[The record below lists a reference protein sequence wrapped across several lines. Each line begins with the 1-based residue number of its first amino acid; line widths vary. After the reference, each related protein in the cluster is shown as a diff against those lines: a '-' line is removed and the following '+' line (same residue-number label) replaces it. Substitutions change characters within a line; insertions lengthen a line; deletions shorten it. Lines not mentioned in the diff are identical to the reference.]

1 MDSMPTH
8 TLAPAGFNPFDIQKM
23 VNLLYQEGLTSPA
36 APVQPPTSAQPP
48 NASPLGQPNAMT
60 AMPVSQEVLP
70 MQPSPNPQLSVAPA
84 ASSPQTQQRNQPCW
98 LTSATGM
105 ASAAQQPPPFAETAY
120 SQEPVLH
127 AQQPPIF
134 MPPMVPILIPDAAP
148 SMMGQPMGWLS
159 AGNAARP
166 PENPSNPTA
175 NAPAQTG
182 QMPQMEQMNP
192 NVPTQ
197 TVQMSPN
204 APSQTGQMNPN
215 APVEPFLTGLPTAFV
230 PSWMDSYVNRM
241 GQPLHSPP
249 APVSATPA
257 ASHDATPFDVQ
268 QIRADFPILHRL
280 VHGKPLI
287 WFDNAATTQKPN
299 AVIESLSHFY
309 RTHYS
314 NIHRGAHTLAAE
326 ATEAYESARKKIAKF
341 IGASSENE
349 CIFVRGTT
357 EGINLVAQ
365 TYGKKILQAGDEIL
379 ITLLEHHANIVPWQM
394 LAKEKG
400 AKLVA
405 APVNDHGEVML
416 DDYFRLLSPRT
427 KIVAIAQVS
436 NALGTVLPIR
446 EMVQMA
452 HRFGAVVLVDG
463 AQGIPHQRTN
473 VQEMDADFYV
483 FSGHKLFGPSGIGVV
498 YGKKALLE
506 TMPPWHG
513 GGNMIENV
521 TLEHTTYNQ
530 PPAKF
535 EAGTPNITD
544 AVGLGA
550 AIDYLNSIGMEKI
563 AEYEH
568 ALTEYAMAGLRRIPK
583 IRLIGTSPTKVS
595 VLSFVVEGMT
605 TEQVGKILDSEGIAV
620 RSGHHCAQPVLR
632 RFGVEATVRPSL
644 AFYNTRTE
652 IDKMLAILSRL

>member
-1 MDSMPTH
+1 MDSMPTQM
-8 TLAPAGFNPFDIQKM
+8 LAPAGFNPFDIQKM
-23 VNLLYQEGLTSPA
+23 VNMLYQEGLTPPA
-36 APVQPPTSAQPP
+36 ASMQPPSSAQSPD
-48 NASPLGQPNAMT
+48 ASSLGQPNAMT
-60 AMPVSQEVLP
+60 EMPVPQEVPP
-70 MQPSPNPQLSVAPA
+70 MQPSPTPQLSVAPA
-84 ASSPQTQQRNQPCW
+84 QPPPMQQNNQPCW
-98 LTSATGM
+98 LTVATSTV
-105 ASAAQQPPPFAETAY
+105 SAAQQPPPFAEMAY

-134 MPPMVPILIPDAAP
+134 MPPMIPIMIPDAAP
-148 SMMGQPMGWLS
+148 SMMGQPMSWLS
-159 AGNAARP
+159 AGNTARP

-192 NVPTQ
+192 NVLAQ
-197 TVQMSPN
+197 TGQRNSN
-204 APSQTGQMNPN
+204 APSQTGQMGSN
-215 APVEPFLTGLPTAFV
+215 ASAAPFLAGFAMAFV
-230 PSWMDSYVNRM
+230 PNWMDSYVNMM

-249 APVSATPA
+249 SQESATPA
-257 ASHDATPFDVQ
+257 ASQDATPFDVQ
-268 QIRADFPILHRL
+268 KIRADFPILHRL

-309 RTHYS
+309 RTSYS

-326 ATEAYESARKKIAKF
+326 ATEAYELARKKIAKF

-365 TYGKKILQAGDEIL
+365 TYGKKFLQAGDEIL

-405 APVNDHGEVML
+405 APVNEHGEVML

-427 KIVAIAQVS
+427 KLVAIAQVS

-498 YGKKALLE
+498 YGKKSLLE

-563 AEYEH
+563 ADYEH
-568 ALTEYAMAGLRRIPK
+568 ALTEYAMAGLRRLPK

-644 AFYNTRTE
+644 AFYNTRAE
-652 IDKMLAILSRL
+652 IDKMLEVLRRL

>member
-1 MDSMPTH
+1 
-8 TLAPAGFNPFDIQKM
+8 
-23 VNLLYQEGLTSPA
+23 
-36 APVQPPTSAQPP
+36 
-48 NASPLGQPNAMT
+48 
-60 AMPVSQEVLP
+60 
-70 MQPSPNPQLSVAPA
+70 
-84 ASSPQTQQRNQPCW
+84 
-98 LTSATGM
+98 
-105 ASAAQQPPPFAETAY
+105 
-120 SQEPVLH
+120 
-127 AQQPPIF
+127 
-134 MPPMVPILIPDAAP
+134 
-148 SMMGQPMGWLS
+148 MMGQPMSWLS
-159 AGNAARP
+159 AGHAARP
-166 PENPSNPTA
+166 PENQVQPSNSTA
-175 NAPAQTG
+175 NPPAQT
-182 QMPQMEQMNP
+182 M
-192 NVPTQ
+192 
-197 TVQMSPN
+197 QMSPN
-204 APSQTGQMNPN
+204 MHAAPSEFGGGSGFMPI
-215 APVEPFLTGLPTAFV
+215 
-230 PSWMDSYVNRM
+230 WMDSYVNM
-241 GQPLHSPP
+241 TGQPIQPLSLPS
-249 APVSATPA
+249 SATPA
-257 ASHDATPFDVQ
+257 PPSATPAVSHDARHFDVQ

-365 TYGKKILQAGDEIL
+365 TYGKKNLQAGDEIL

-405 APVNDHGEVML
+405 APVNERGEVML

-427 KIVAIAQVS
+427 KIVAMAQVS

-446 EMVQMA
+446 EMVEMA

-498 YGKKALLE
+498 YGKKRLLE
-506 TMPPWHG
+506 DMPPWHG

-568 ALTEYAMAGLRRIPK
+568 ALTEYAMAGLARIPK

-595 VLSFVVEGMT
+595 VLSFVVEGIP

-644 AFYNTRTE
+644 AFYNTYAE
-652 IDKMLAILSRL
+652 IDKMLEVLRRL

>member
-1 MDSMPTH
+1 
-8 TLAPAGFNPFDIQKM
+8 
-23 VNLLYQEGLTSPA
+23 
-36 APVQPPTSAQPP
+36 
-48 NASPLGQPNAMT
+48 
-60 AMPVSQEVLP
+60 
-70 MQPSPNPQLSVAPA
+70 
-84 ASSPQTQQRNQPCW
+84 
-98 LTSATGM
+98 
-105 ASAAQQPPPFAETAY
+105 
-120 SQEPVLH
+120 
-127 AQQPPIF
+127 
-134 MPPMVPILIPDAAP
+134 
-148 SMMGQPMGWLS
+148 
-159 AGNAARP
+159 
-166 PENPSNPTA
+166 
-175 NAPAQTG
+175 
-182 QMPQMEQMNP
+182 
-192 NVPTQ
+192 
-197 TVQMSPN
+197 
-204 APSQTGQMNPN
+204 
-215 APVEPFLTGLPTAFV
+215 
-230 PSWMDSYVNRM
+230 
-241 GQPLHSPP
+241 
-249 APVSATPA
+249 
-257 ASHDATPFDVQ
+257 
-268 QIRADFPILHRL
+268 
-280 VHGKPLI
+280 
-287 WFDNAATTQKPN
+287 
-299 AVIESLSHFY
+299 
-309 RTHYS
+309 
-314 NIHRGAHTLAAE
+314 LAAE

-357 EGINLVAQ
+357 EGINLIAQ
-365 TYGKKILQAGDEIL
+365 TYGKKCLQAGDEIL

-405 APVNDHGEVML
+405 APVNEHGEVML
-416 DDYFRLLSPRT
+416 DDYFRLLNPRT

-436 NALGTVLPIR
+436 NALGTVLPVR

-506 TMPPWHG
+506 AMPPWHG

-563 AEYEH
+563 AAYEH
-568 ALTEYAMAGLRRIPK
+568 ALTEYAMAGLARIPK
-583 IRLIGTSPTKVS
+583 IRLIGTSSTKVS
-595 VLSFVVEGMT
+595 VLSFVVEGIP

-644 AFYNTRTE
+644 AFYNTRAE
-652 IDKMLAILSRL
+652 VDKMLSVLSRL